1 MFFTIGNAHYY
12 NKTTFSTTHT
22 TTHSTSNITT
32 HSTTHTSNNIKTS
45 NKYFKDDE
53 KDQNC
58 CCSLSSIF
66 PYCLHKVNYL
76 KDDIDGFERLNAL
89 FIWFF

>member
-12 NKTTFSTTHT
+12 NKTTFSTTA
-22 TTHSTSNITT
+22 
-32 HSTTHTSNNIKTS
+32 TTHTTNNKIKYKKT
-45 NKYFKDDE
+45 YFIYDDE
-53 KDQNC
+53 QQNC

-89 FIWFF
+89 FIWFFGYFLFVAY